1 MEEMHVEKARADCV
15 LPCHYLLLTL
25 TASTDIDAVG
35 RKSEGSWQPGKSK
48 VDEGFVCAC

>member
-25 TASTDIDAVG
+25 TASTDIDAV
-35 RKSEGSWQPGKSK
+35 RGSPKEAGSLINL
-48 VDEGFVCAC
+48 DERSVSAC